1 MKLWYVS
8 VIVDEA
14 THITEAELVTCLPQS
29 CQHLVLLGKCAV
41 FEYLTFVETGIA
53 CASQYLTVSGELSPV
68 QDAASCKEGHPVSAD
83 MLEPTPFRVDVGRQ
97 QLGNDEQKLYFVTV

>member
-14 THITEAELVTCLPQS
+14 THITEAQLVTCLPQS

-41 FEYLTFVETGIA
+41 SEYLTVLETGIA
-53 CASQYLTVSGELSPV
+53 CGLQCLTVSGELRPV
-68 QDAASCKEGHPVSAD
+68 QGAASCPEGNLVSVD
-83 MLEPTPFRVDVGRQ
+83 ILEPTILRMGMGRQ
-97 QLGNDEQKLYFVTV
+97 QLVNK